1 MAEEAATEAEVWSW
15 CGSTEQH
22 KLLLQIISEP
32 ADAPTAAAALMGGR
46 PLQVRHVLQLAAL
59 ISNDKWVKGFKL
71 SLPSSGSKDRGVWL
85 HCWLHYLGCSG
96 VQASF
101 GAQSLFSRAL
111 LSWATREGK
120 LAKDR
125 LEAAQLAVDTGKKT
139 VELRASWS
147 ERIVQEK
154 KSGLELFEV
163 PESLRVKLGC
173 AEQHSPSPRQPIAT
187 PVAPS
192 PPPAS
197 RDAADAAGTEPT
209 PPAASEGEAALG
221 GIDLLA
227 AAAAVELPAAE
238 VEQAVAQRLDD
249 ETPTEQRLRRLRAE
263 LATARKTSWAVH
275 EVRRQG

>member
-32 ADAPTAAAALMGGR
+32 ADAPTAAAALLGGR

-111 LSWATREGK
+111 LSWATREAK

-125 LEAAQLAVDTGKKT
+125 LEAARLASLEGKQTG
-139 VELRASWS
+139 ELRAASS
-147 ERIVQEK
+147 EQIEQEENP
-154 KSGLELFEV
+154 GLEVFEL
-163 PESLRVKLGC
+163 PASLRVKLGC

-227 AAAAVELPAAE
+227 AAAAAELPAAE

-249 ETPTEQRLRRLRAE
+249 ETPTEQRLRAE
-263 LATARKTSWAVH
+263 LTTARKTSWAVH